1 MLPKARCLATR
12 TDWSF
17 LGSQTIPFH
26 IFGANTSRSKA
37 EEWQLALAFFQN
49 LQETFAPVDVPQPQS
64 SLEPGM
70 ATMLRLRRV
79 DTSKWEKKII
89 FSMKIVIL
97 GSHHVWTNPYLTLM
111 GANSQVNWKQR
122 ILRRLELGC
131 FPLGTASS
139 AQQPQY
145 QTFSSPL
152 PSAYITAHPQ
162 VCCYFT
168 QITQFCWPLTPSY
181 MFVLPFSLVFSAQ
194 DFLEPHCFACGSPFL
209 SWVSPICPR
218 LQPVFPNFSHEFS
231 QFWLFPMAFPTFFHG
246 FPMDFPVIEVLTY
259 AAAADACALG
269 RRMAP
274 LTELLEVLPRRAL
287 SNLQNLRK
295 GTGDGWYPR
304 YWVNMWVIW
313 IGMWYQKN
321 LYSKIYPR
329 DWLVWWIV
337 DIMD

>member
-1 MLPKARCLATR
+1 MRRPAYQFWWLKTF
-12 TDWSF
+12 DWN
-17 LGSQTIPFH
+17 PFH
-26 IFGANTSRSKA
+26 IFGANTSRSKQA
-37 EEWQLALAFFQN
+37 EEWQLVLAFFQN

-79 DTSKWEKKII
+79 DTSKWEKKIV
-89 FSMKIVIL
+89 FSMKIAIWGHTMSGQTHIL
-97 GSHHVWTNPYLTLM
+97 HWWGATLKSTGNRGSLEGWSWAASHLGQHQLNNPSIKRFPAHFQVLISRHIPKCVAAHHPVLLAFNPQLHVCSSIFIGVFRPRLLGTVLFCLRFPIFVL
-111 GANSQVNWKQR
+111 GFSHLSQASTSFPQFFPW
-122 ILRRLELGC
+122 ILPDSAFPHGFSHVFSTVSPWISPC
-131 FPLGTASS
+131 PLG
-139 AQQPQY
+139 
-145 QTFSSPL
+145 
-152 PSAYITAHPQ
+152 H
-162 VCCYFT
+162 
-168 QITQFCWPLTPSY
+168 
-181 MFVLPFSLVFSAQ
+181 
-194 DFLEPHCFACGSPFL
+194 
-209 SWVSPICPR
+209 
-218 LQPVFPNFSHEFS
+218 
-231 QFWLFPMAFPTFFHG
+231 
-246 FPMDFPVIEVLTY
+246 IEVLTY

-269 RRMAP
+269 RMAAP